1 MSCGEALRGWAP
13 TTHLW
18 CVGQLRSG
26 LVYVHHFHVVCI
38 MTLTL
43 SIRDDK
49 ALVKKFAKPHV
60 LGDGLA
66 IYRRLQ
72 LDDQDSVRLLTVE
85 DLIAIA
91 QSFSPAEVKEH
102 LLKQIRQTV
111 GDKSWRVRYMSASH
125 FNEVGGITRI
135 HGTATEIY

>member
-1 MSCGEALRGWAP
+1 
-13 TTHLW
+13 
-18 CVGQLRSG
+18 
-26 LVYVHHFHVVCI
+26 